1 MLSFKFY
8 YFENKKLL
16 KGLIVMKNGLLLT
29 IFLSI
34 VGILSA
40 ILINVYIG
48 AAVFVLI
55 ITLIIYLISQYKDEQ
70 IMIDKLLILSRE
82 LKEGNFD
89 NRIIY
94 VKAKSKK
101 LAEIADNLN
110 NTIDGLE
117 AYLREI
123 NTSISCSQKGEF
135 YRKALP
141 EGLKGIFAHNIEFI
155 NKALA
160 NIEVTARS
168 TFKNALSK
176 TLMDLSLGNQNKDM
190 SQISSSLNQ
199 DISMMKNVYD
209 TVDAITHTATENGSE
224 VDSLQSAMG
233 SLMDVVNSSKDTVQ
247 TFVANSQNITSV
259 VEVIRDIADQT
270 NLLALNAAIEAAR
283 AGEHGRGFAVVA
295 DEVRKLAERTQRSTS
310 EISIAIQTM
319 QQDFV
324 NIQSGSEQVFNIVS
338 ESEERINK
346 FSQAFKRLEENSS
359 ALGVNFE
366 SFAKRLILSVVKI
379 DHILYKS
386 NIYLNLNGTQNF
398 NLESVDPISNLC
410 QDQRAQGVINELSS
424 ETELNLAREFIKDN
438 AKKAIEESSQNYI
451 DQKAYDAIVS
461 DIKSL
466 EQRSAE
472 ILAKLKI

>member
-1 MLSFKFY
+1 M
-8 YFENKKLL
+8 
-16 KGLIVMKNGLLLT
+16 VKNGLLLT
-29 IFLSI
+29 IFLSVI
-34 VGILSA
+34 GVLGVIFIHIFVGA
-40 ILINVYIG
+40 II
-48 AAVFVLI
+48 FVLI
-55 ITLIIYLISQYKDEQ
+55 AVLMIYLLRQHKDEQ
-70 IMIDKLLILSRE
+70 SMIDKLLILCRE

-94 VKAKSKK
+94 VKTKSKK

-155 NKALA
+155 NKALV

-168 TFKNALSK
+168 TFKNALSR

-224 VDSLQSAMG
+224 VDSLQNAMG
-233 SLMDVVNSSKDTVQ
+233 SLMDVVNSSKETVQ

-359 ALGVNFE
+359 ALGVNFG

-386 NIYLNLNGTQNF
+386 NIYLNLNG
-398 NLESVDPISNLC
+398 
-410 QDQRAQGVINELSS
+410 GG
-424 ETELNLAREFIKDN
+424 
-438 AKKAIEESSQNYI
+438 
-451 DQKAYDAIVS
+451 
-461 DIKSL
+461 
-466 EQRSAE
+466 
-472 ILAKLKI
+472 LKISILKV

>member
-1 MLSFKFY
+1 M
-8 YFENKKLL
+8 
-16 KGLIVMKNGLLLT
+16 VKNGLLLT
-29 IFLSI
+29 IFLSVI
-34 VGILSA
+34 GVLGVIFIHIFVGA
-40 ILINVYIG
+40 II
-48 AAVFVLI
+48 FVLI
-55 ITLIIYLISQYKDEQ
+55 AVLMIYLLRQHKDEQ
-70 IMIDKLLILSRE
+70 SMIDKLLILCRE

-94 VKAKSKK
+94 VKTKSKK

-168 TFKNALSK
+168 TFKNALSR

-190 SQISSSLNQ
+190 SQISNSLNQ
-199 DISMMKNVYD
+199 DISMMKNVYG

-233 SLMDVVNSSKDTVQ
+233 TLMDVVNSSKETVQ

-359 ALGVNFE
+359 ALGVNFG

-386 NIYLNLNGTQNF
+386 NIYLNLNGAQNF

-410 QDQRAQGVINELSS
+410 QDERAKGVINELSS
-424 ETELNLAREFIKDN
+424 ETELNLAKEFIKDN
-438 AKKAIEESSQNYI
+438 AKKAIEESSQDYI
-451 DQKAYDAIVS
+451 DQKAYDAIVN

>member
-1 MLSFKFY
+1 M
-8 YFENKKLL
+8 
-16 KGLIVMKNGLLLT
+16 MKNGLLST
-29 IFLSI
+29 IFLSVI
-34 VGILSA
+34 GVLGVIFIHIFVGA
-40 ILINVYIG
+40 II
-48 AAVFVLI
+48 FVLI
-55 ITLIIYLISQYKDEQ
+55 AVLMIYLLRQYKDEQ
-70 IMIDKLLILSRE
+70 IMIDKLLVLCRE

-94 VKAKSKK
+94 VKTKSKK

-168 TFKNALSK
+168 TFKNALSR

-209 TVDAITHTATENGSE
+209 TVDAISHTATENGSE

-233 SLMDVVNSSKDTVQ
+233 SLMDVVNSSKETVQ

-359 ALGVNFE
+359 ALGVNFG

-386 NIYLNLNGTQNF
+386 NIYLNLNGAQNF

-410 QDQRAQGVINELSS
+410 QDERAQGVINELSS
-424 ETELNLAREFIKDN
+424 ETELNLAKEFIKDN
-438 AKKAIEESSQNYI
+438 AKKAIEESSQDYI
-451 DQKAYDAIVS
+451 DQKAYDAIVN

>member
-1 MLSFKFY
+1 M
-8 YFENKKLL
+8 
-16 KGLIVMKNGLLLT
+16 VKNGLLST
-29 IFLSI
+29 IFLSVI
-34 VGILSA
+34 GVLGVIFIHIFVGA
-40 ILINVYIG
+40 II
-48 AAVFVLI
+48 FVLI
-55 ITLIIYLISQYKDEQ
+55 AVLMIYLLRQHKDEY
-70 IMIDKLLILSRE
+70 IMIDKLLVLCRE

-94 VKAKSKK
+94 VKTKSKK

-168 TFKNALSK
+168 TFKNALSR

-209 TVDAITHTATENGSE
+209 TVDAISHTATENGSE

-233 SLMDVVNSSKDTVQ
+233 SLMDVVNSSKETVQ

-359 ALGVNFE
+359 ALGVNFG

-386 NIYLNLNGTQNF
+386 NIYLNLNGAQNF

-410 QDQRAQGVINELSS
+410 QDERAQGVINELSS
-424 ETELNLAREFIKDN
+424 ETELNLAKEFIKDN
-438 AKKAIEESSQNYI
+438 AKKAIEESSQDYI
-451 DQKAYDAIVS
+451 DQKAYDAIVN

>member
-1 MLSFKFY
+1 
-8 YFENKKLL
+8 
-16 KGLIVMKNGLLLT
+16 MKNGLFLA

-34 VGILSA
+34 LGIL
-40 ILINVYIG
+40 G
-48 AAVFVLI
+48 ATFIHVLFGTVI
-55 ITLIIYLISQYKDEQ
+55 FIFIVVLMIYLLNQYKDEQ
-70 IMIDKLLILSRE
+70 IMIDKLSVLCRE

-94 VKAKSKK
+94 VKTKSKK
-101 LAEIADNLN
+101 LAQIANNLN

-123 NTSISCSQKGEF
+123 NTSIACSQKGEF
-135 YRKALP
+135 YRKALA

-160 NIEVTARS
+160 NMEITAKS
-168 TFKNALSK
+168 TFKNALSR

-190 SQISSSLNQ
+190 SQISNSLNQ

-209 TVDAITHTATENGSE
+209 TVDVITHTATENGSE
-224 VDSLQSAMG
+224 VDSLQSAMD
-233 SLMDVVNSSKDTVQ
+233 SLMEVVNSSKETVQ

-324 NIQSGSEQVFNIVS
+324 NIQSSSEQVFSIVS

-359 ALGVNFE
+359 TLGVNFG

-386 NIYLNLNGTQNF
+386 NIYLNLNGAQNF

-410 QDQRAQGVINELSS
+410 QDERAKGVINELSS
-424 ETELNLAREFIKDN
+424 ETELDSAKEFIKDN
-438 AKKAIEESSQNYI
+438 AKKAIEESSREYI
-451 DQKAYDAIVS
+451 DQKAYDAIVN
-461 DIKSL
+461 DITSL
-466 EQRSAE
+466 EQKSAA

>member
-1 MLSFKFY
+1 M
-8 YFENKKLL
+8 
-16 KGLIVMKNGLLLT
+16 VKNGLLLT
-29 IFLSI
+29 IFLSVI
-34 VGILSA
+34 GVLGVIFIHNFVGA
-40 ILINVYIG
+40 II
-48 AAVFVLI
+48 FVLI
-55 ITLIIYLISQYKDEQ
+55 AVLMIYLLRQHKDEQ
-70 IMIDKLLILSRE
+70 TMIDKFLVLCRE

-94 VKAKSKK
+94 VKTKSKK

-168 TFKNALSK
+168 TFKNALSR

-209 TVDAITHTATENGSE
+209 TVDAISHTATENGSE

-233 SLMDVVNSSKDTVQ
+233 SLMDVVNSSKETVQ

-359 ALGVNFE
+359 ALGVNFG

-386 NIYLNLNGTQNF
+386 NIYLNLNGAQNF

-410 QDQRAQGVINELSS
+410 QDERAQGVINELSS
-424 ETELNLAREFIKDN
+424 ETELNLAKEFIKDN
-438 AKKAIEESSQNYI
+438 AKKAIEESSQDYI
-451 DQKAYDAIVS
+451 DQKAYDAIVN

>member
-1 MLSFKFY
+1 MIKH
-8 YFENKKLL
+8 
-16 KGLIVMKNGLLLT
+16 GLLLT
-29 IFLSI
+29 IFLSVI
-34 VGILSA
+34 GVLGVIFIHIFVGA
-40 ILINVYIG
+40 II
-48 AAVFVLI
+48 FVLI
-55 ITLIIYLISQYKDEQ
+55 AVLMIYLLRQHKDEQ
-70 IMIDKLLILSRE
+70 IMIDKLLVLCRE

-94 VKAKSKK
+94 VKTKKSKK

-168 TFKNALSK
+168 TFKNALSR

-209 TVDAITHTATENGSE
+209 TVDAISHTATENGSE

-233 SLMDVVNSSKDTVQ
+233 SLMDVVNSSKETVQ

-295 DEVRKLAERTQRSTS
+295 DEVRKLAEKTQKATT
-310 EISIAIQTM
+310 EVEM
-319 QQDFV
+319 
-324 NIQSGSEQVFNIVS
+324 NINLLKQNANEMYTQSEQVEKISIDSNAHIMSFSEKFTHLVNEAHSTNSNAVGIASEAFVS
-338 ESEERINK
+338 
-346 FSQAFKRLEENSS
+346 
-359 ALGVNFE
+359 
-366 SFAKRLILSVVKI
+366 
-379 DHILYKS
+379 
-386 NIYLNLNGTQNF
+386 
-398 NLESVDPISNLC
+398 
-410 QDQRAQGVINELSS
+410 
-424 ETELNLAREFIKDN
+424 
-438 AKKAIEESSQNYI
+438 
-451 DQKAYDAIVS
+451 
-461 DIKSL
+461 
-466 EQRSAE
+466 
-472 ILAKLKI
+472 LAKLDHIAFKLNGYKEIFSKSGKQLADHTSCRLGKWLASTGKERFGQNKSFLKINEPHEKVHENMNNAITIANTEDISKDITQHSIINKCEVAENASLDLFNVFKEMLDESDH

>member
-1 MLSFKFY
+1 M
-8 YFENKKLL
+8 
-16 KGLIVMKNGLLLT
+16 IKNGLLLT
-29 IFLSI
+29 IFLSVI
-34 VGILSA
+34 GVLGVIFIHNFVGA
-40 ILINVYIG
+40 II
-48 AAVFVLI
+48 FVLI
-55 ITLIIYLISQYKDEQ
+55 AVLMIYLLRQHKDEQ
-70 IMIDKLLILSRE
+70 IMIDKFLVLCRE

-94 VKAKSKK
+94 VKTKSKK

-168 TFKNALSK
+168 TFKNALSR

-209 TVDAITHTATENGSE
+209 TVDAISHTATENGSE

-233 SLMDVVNSSKDTVQ
+233 SLMDVVNSSKETVQ

-359 ALGVNFE
+359 ALGVNFG

-386 NIYLNLNGTQNF
+386 NIYLNLNGAQNF

-410 QDQRAQGVINELSS
+410 QDERAQGVINELSS
-424 ETELNLAREFIKDN
+424 ETELNLAKEFIKDN
-438 AKKAIEESSQNYI
+438 AKKAIEESSQDYI
-451 DQKAYDAIVS
+451 DQKAYDAIVN

>member
-1 MLSFKFY
+1 M
-8 YFENKKLL
+8 
-16 KGLIVMKNGLLLT
+16 VKNGLLLT
-29 IFLSI
+29 IFLSVI
-34 VGILSA
+34 GVLGVIFIHIFVGA
-40 ILINVYIG
+40 II
-48 AAVFVLI
+48 FVLI
-55 ITLIIYLISQYKDEQ
+55 AVLMIYLLRQHKDEQ
-70 IMIDKLLILSRE
+70 IMIDKLLVLYRE

-94 VKAKSKK
+94 VKTKSKK

-168 TFKNALSK
+168 TFKNALSR

-209 TVDAITHTATENGSE
+209 TVDAISHTATENGSE

-233 SLMDVVNSSKDTVQ
+233 SLMDVVNSSKETVQ

-359 ALGVNFE
+359 ALGVNFG

-386 NIYLNLNGTQNF
+386 NIYLNLNGAQNF

-410 QDQRAQGVINELSS
+410 QDERAQGVINELSS
-424 ETELNLAREFIKDN
+424 ETELNLAKEFIKDN
-438 AKKAIEESSQNYI
+438 AKKAIEESSQDYI
-451 DQKAYDAIVS
+451 DQKAYDAIVN

>member
-1 MLSFKFY
+1 M
-8 YFENKKLL
+8 
-16 KGLIVMKNGLLLT
+16 VKNGLLLT
-29 IFLSI
+29 IFLSVI
-34 VGILSA
+34 GVLGVIFIHIFVGA
-40 ILINVYIG
+40 II
-48 AAVFVLI
+48 FVLI
-55 ITLIIYLISQYKDEQ
+55 AVLMIYLLRQTKDEQ
-70 IMIDKLLILSRE
+70 IMIDKLLVLCRE

-94 VKAKSKK
+94 VKTKSKK

-168 TFKNALSK
+168 TFKNALSR

-209 TVDAITHTATENGSE
+209 TVDAISHTATENGSE

-233 SLMDVVNSSKDTVQ
+233 SLMDVVNSSKETVQ

-359 ALGVNFE
+359 ALGVNFG

-386 NIYLNLNGTQNF
+386 NIYLNLNGAQNF

-410 QDQRAQGVINELSS
+410 QDERAQGVINELSS
-424 ETELNLAREFIKDN
+424 ETELNLAKEFIKDN
-438 AKKAIEESSQNYI
+438 AKKAIEESSQDYI
-451 DQKAYDAIVS
+451 DQKAYDAIVN

>member
-1 MLSFKFY
+1 M
-8 YFENKKLL
+8 
-16 KGLIVMKNGLLLT
+16 VKNGLLLT
-29 IFLSI
+29 IFLSVI
-34 VGILSA
+34 GVLGVIFIHIFVGA
-40 ILINVYIG
+40 II
-48 AAVFVLI
+48 FVLI
-55 ITLIIYLISQYKDEQ
+55 AVLMIYLLRQHKDEQ
-70 IMIDKLLILSRE
+70 IMIDNFLVLCRE

-94 VKAKSKK
+94 VKTKSKK

-168 TFKNALSK
+168 TFKNALSR

-209 TVDAITHTATENGSE
+209 TVDAISHTATENGSE

-233 SLMDVVNSSKDTVQ
+233 SLMDVVNSSKETVQ

-359 ALGVNFE
+359 ALGVNFG

-386 NIYLNLNGTQNF
+386 NIYLNLNGAQNF

-410 QDQRAQGVINELSS
+410 QDERAQGVINELSS
-424 ETELNLAREFIKDN
+424 ETELNLAKEFIKDN
-438 AKKAIEESSQNYI
+438 AKKAIEESSQDYI
-451 DQKAYDAIVS
+451 DQKAYDAIVN

>member
-1 MLSFKFY
+1 M
-8 YFENKKLL
+8 
-16 KGLIVMKNGLLLT
+16 VKNGLLLT
-29 IFLSI
+29 IFLSVI
-34 VGILSA
+34 GVLGVIFIHIFVGA
-40 ILINVYIG
+40 II
-48 AAVFVLI
+48 FVLI
-55 ITLIIYLISQYKDEQ
+55 AVLMIYLLRQHKDEQ
-70 IMIDKLLILSRE
+70 SMIDKLLILCRE

-94 VKAKSKK
+94 VKTKSKK

-168 TFKNALSK
+168 TFKNALSR

-233 SLMDVVNSSKDTVQ
+233 SLMDVVNSSKETVQ

-359 ALGVNFE
+359 ALGINFG

-386 NIYLNLNGTQNF
+386 NIYLNLNGAQNF

-410 QDQRAQGVINELSS
+410 QDERAQGVINELSS
-424 ETELNLAREFIKDN
+424 EAELNLAKEFIKDN
-438 AKKAIEESSQNYI
+438 AKKAIEESSQDYI
-451 DQKAYDAIVS
+451 DQKAYDAIVN

>member
-1 MLSFKFY
+1 M
-8 YFENKKLL
+8 
-16 KGLIVMKNGLLLT
+16 IKNGLLLT
-29 IFLSI
+29 IFLSVI
-34 VGILSA
+34 GVLGVIFIHIFVGA
-40 ILINVYIG
+40 II
-48 AAVFVLI
+48 FVLI
-55 ITLIIYLISQYKDEQ
+55 AVLMIYLLRQHKDEKL
-70 IMIDKLLILSRE
+70 MIDKLLVLCRE

-94 VKAKSKK
+94 VKTKSKK

-168 TFKNALSK
+168 TFKNALSR

-209 TVDAITHTATENGSE
+209 TVDAISHTATENGSE

-233 SLMDVVNSSKDTVQ
+233 SLMDVVNSSKETVQ

-359 ALGVNFE
+359 ALGVNFG

-386 NIYLNLNGTQNF
+386 NIYLNLNGAQNF

-410 QDQRAQGVINELSS
+410 QDERAQGVINELSS
-424 ETELNLAREFIKDN
+424 ETELNLAKEFIKDN
-438 AKKAIEESSQNYI
+438 AKKAIEESSQDYI
-451 DQKAYDAIVS
+451 DQKAYDAIVN

>member
-1 MLSFKFY
+1 M
-8 YFENKKLL
+8 
-16 KGLIVMKNGLLLT
+16 VKNGLLLT

-34 VGILSA
+34 IGVLGVIFIHIFVGA
-40 ILINVYIG
+40 II
-48 AAVFVLI
+48 FVLI
-55 ITLIIYLISQYKDEQ
+55 AVLMVYLLRQHQNEQ
-70 IMIDKLLILSRE
+70 IMIDKLLVLCRE

-94 VKAKSKK
+94 VKTKSKK

-168 TFKNALSK
+168 TFKNALSR

-209 TVDAITHTATENGSE
+209 TVDAISHTATENGSE

-233 SLMDVVNSSKDTVQ
+233 SLMDVVNSSKETVQ

-359 ALGVNFE
+359 ALGVNFG

-386 NIYLNLNGTQNF
+386 NIYLNLNGAQNF

-410 QDQRAQGVINELSS
+410 QDERAQGVINELSS
-424 ETELNLAREFIKDN
+424 ETELNLAKEFIKDN
-438 AKKAIEESSQNYI
+438 AKKAIEESSQDYI
-451 DQKAYDAIVS
+451 DQKAYDAIVN

>member
-1 MLSFKFY
+1 M
-8 YFENKKLL
+8 
-16 KGLIVMKNGLLLT
+16 VKNGLLLT
-29 IFLSI
+29 IFLSVI
-34 VGILSA
+34 GVLGVIFIHIFVGA
-40 ILINVYIG
+40 II
-48 AAVFVLI
+48 FVLI
-55 ITLIIYLISQYKDEQ
+55 AVLMIYLLRQHKDEQ
-70 IMIDKLLILSRE
+70 IMIDNFWFFCRE

-94 VKAKSKK
+94 VKTKSKK

-168 TFKNALSK
+168 TFKNALSR

-209 TVDAITHTATENGSE
+209 TVDAISHTATENGSE

-233 SLMDVVNSSKDTVQ
+233 SLMDVVNSSKETVQ

-359 ALGVNFE
+359 ALGVNFG

-386 NIYLNLNGTQNF
+386 NIYLNLNGAQNF

-410 QDQRAQGVINELSS
+410 QDERAQGVINELSS
-424 ETELNLAREFIKDN
+424 ETELNLAKEFIKDN
-438 AKKAIEESSQNYI
+438 AKKAIEESSQDYI
-451 DQKAYDAIVS
+451 DQKAYDAIVN

>member
-1 MLSFKFY
+1 M
-8 YFENKKLL
+8 
-16 KGLIVMKNGLLLT
+16 MKNGLLST
-29 IFLSI
+29 IFLSVI
-34 VGILSA
+34 GVLGAIFIHIYVGA
-40 ILINVYIG
+40 II
-48 AAVFVLI
+48 FVLI
-55 ITLIIYLISQYKDEQ
+55 AVLMIYLLRQHKDEQ
-70 IMIDKLLILSRE
+70 IMIDKLLVFCRE

-94 VKAKSKK
+94 VKTKSKK

-168 TFKNALSK
+168 TFKNALSR

-224 VDSLQSAMG
+224 VDSLQNAMG
-233 SLMDVVNSSKDTVQ
+233 SLMDVVNSSKETVQ

-359 ALGVNFE
+359 ALGVNFG

-386 NIYLNLNGTQNF
+386 NIYLNLNGAQNF

-410 QDQRAQGVINELSS
+410 QDERAQGVINELSS
-424 ETELNLAREFIKDN
+424 ETELNLAKEFIKDN
-438 AKKAIEESSQNYI
+438 AKKAIEESSQDYI
-451 DQKAYDAIVS
+451 DQKAYDAIVN

>member
-1 MLSFKFY
+1 M
-8 YFENKKLL
+8 
-16 KGLIVMKNGLLLT
+16 VKNGLLLT

-34 VGILSA
+34 IGILGA
-40 ILINVYIG
+40 IFFHIYVGVMIFILI
-48 AAVFVLI
+48 AVLM
-55 ITLIIYLISQYKDEQ
+55 IYLFRQHKDEQ
-70 IMIDKLLILSRE
+70 IIDKLLVLCRE

-94 VKAKSKK
+94 VKTKSKK

-141 EGLKGIFAHNIEFI
+141 EGLKGIFAHNINFI

-168 TFKNALSK
+168 TFKNALSR

-209 TVDAITHTATENGSE
+209 TVDAISHTATENGSE

-233 SLMDVVNSSKDTVQ
+233 SLMDVVNSSKETVQ

-359 ALGVNFE
+359 ALGVNFG

-386 NIYLNLNGTQNF
+386 NIYLNLNGAQNF

-410 QDQRAQGVINELSS
+410 QDERAQGVINELSS
-424 ETELNLAREFIKDN
+424 ETELNLAKEFIKDN
-438 AKKAIEESSQNYI
+438 AKKAIEESSQDYI
-451 DQKAYDAIVS
+451 DQKAYDAIVN

>member
-1 MLSFKFY
+1 M
-8 YFENKKLL
+8 
-16 KGLIVMKNGLLLT
+16 VKNGLLLT
-29 IFLSI
+29 IFLSVI
-34 VGILSA
+34 GVLGVIFIHIFVGA
-40 ILINVYIG
+40 II
-48 AAVFVLI
+48 FVLI
-55 ITLIIYLISQYKDEQ
+55 AVLMIYLLRQHKDEQ
-70 IMIDKLLILSRE
+70 SMIDKLLILCRE

-94 VKAKSKK
+94 VKTKSKK

-155 NKALA
+155 NKALV

-168 TFKNALSK
+168 TFKNALSR

-224 VDSLQSAMG
+224 VDSLQNAMG
-233 SLMDVVNSSKDTVQ
+233 SLMDVVNSSKETVQ

-359 ALGVNFE
+359 ALGVNFG

-386 NIYLNLNGTQNF
+386 NIYLNLNGAQNF

-410 QDQRAQGVINELSS
+410 QDERAQGVINELSS
-424 ETELNLAREFIKDN
+424 ETELNLAKEFIKDN
-438 AKKAIEESSQNYI
+438 AKKAIEESSQDYI
-451 DQKAYDAIVS
+451 DQKAYDAIVN

>member
-1 MLSFKFY
+1 
-8 YFENKKLL
+8 
-16 KGLIVMKNGLLLT
+16 MKNGLFLA

-34 VGILSA
+34 LGIL
-40 ILINVYIG
+40 G
-48 AAVFVLI
+48 ATFIHVLFGTVI
-55 ITLIIYLISQYKDEQ
+55 FIFIVALMIYLLSQYKDEQ
-70 IMIDKLLILSRE
+70 IMIDKLSVLCRE

-94 VKAKSKK
+94 VKTKSKK
-101 LAEIADNLN
+101 LAQISDDLN

-123 NTSISCSQKGEF
+123 NTSIACSQKGEF
-135 YRKALP
+135 YRKALA

-160 NIEVTARS
+160 NMEITAKS
-168 TFKNALSK
+168 TFKNALSR

-199 DISMMKNVYD
+199 DISIMKNVYD

-224 VDSLQSAMG
+224 VDSLQSAMS
-233 SLMDVVNSSKDTVQ
+233 SLMEVVNSSKETVQ

-324 NIQSGSEQVFNIVS
+324 NIQSGSEQVFSIVS

-359 ALGVNFE
+359 TLGVNFG

-386 NIYLNLNGTQNF
+386 NIYLNLNGAQNF

-410 QDQRAQGVINELSS
+410 QDERAKGVINELSS
-424 ETELNLAREFIKDN
+424 ETELDSAKEFIKDN
-438 AKKAIEESSQNYI
+438 AKKAIEESSQEYI
-451 DQKAYDAIVS
+451 DQKAYDAIVN
-461 DIKSL
+461 DITSL
-466 EQRSAE
+466 EQKSAA

>member
-1 MLSFKFY
+1 
-8 YFENKKLL
+8 
-16 KGLIVMKNGLLLT
+16 MKNGLLST
-29 IFLSI
+29 IFLSVI
-34 VGILSA
+34 GVLGVIFIHIFVGA
-40 ILINVYIG
+40 II
-48 AAVFVLI
+48 FVLI
-55 ITLIIYLISQYKDEQ
+55 AVLMIYLLRQHKDEQ
-70 IMIDKLLILSRE
+70 IMIDKLLVLCRE

-94 VKAKSKK
+94 VKTKSKK

-141 EGLKGIFAHNIEFI
+141 EGL
-155 NKALA
+155 
-160 NIEVTARS
+160 TR
-168 TFKNALSK
+168 

-209 TVDAITHTATENGSE
+209 TVDAISHTATENGSE

-233 SLMDVVNSSKDTVQ
+233 SLMDVVNSSKETVQ

-359 ALGVNFE
+359 ALGVNFG

-386 NIYLNLNGTQNF
+386 NIYLNLNGAQNF
-398 NLESVDPISNLC
+398 NLESVDPISSLC
-410 QDQRAQGVINELSS
+410 QDERAQGVINELSS
-424 ETELNLAREFIKDN
+424 ETELNLAKEFIKDN
-438 AKKAIEESSQNYI
+438 AKKAIEESSQDYI
-451 DQKAYDAIVS
+451 DQKAYDAIVN

>member
-1 MLSFKFY
+1 M
-8 YFENKKLL
+8 
-16 KGLIVMKNGLLLT
+16 VKNGLLLT
-29 IFLSI
+29 IFLSVI
-34 VGILSA
+34 GVLGVIFIHIFVGA
-40 ILINVYIG
+40 II
-48 AAVFVLI
+48 FVLI
-55 ITLIIYLISQYKDEQ
+55 AVLMIYLLRQHKDEQ
-70 IMIDKLLILSRE
+70 SMIDKLLILCRE

-94 VKAKSKK
+94 VKTKSKK

-141 EGLKGIFAHNIEFI
+141 EGLKGIFAHNIDFI
-155 NKALA
+155 NKALV

-168 TFKNALSK
+168 TFKNALSR

-199 DISMMKNVYD
+199 DISMMKNVYG

-233 SLMDVVNSSKDTVQ
+233 TLMDVVNSSKETVQ

-359 ALGVNFE
+359 ALGVNFG

-386 NIYLNLNGTQNF
+386 NIYLNLNGAQNF

-410 QDQRAQGVINELSS
+410 QDERAQGVINELSS
-424 ETELNLAREFIKDN
+424 ETELNLAKEFIKDN
-438 AKKAIEESSQNYI
+438 AKKAIEESSQDYI
-451 DQKAYDAIVS
+451 DQKAYDAIVN

>member
-1 MLSFKFY
+1 M
-8 YFENKKLL
+8 
-16 KGLIVMKNGLLLT
+16 VKNGLLST
-29 IFLSI
+29 IFLSVI
-34 VGILSA
+34 SVLGVIFIHIFVGA
-40 ILINVYIG
+40 II
-48 AAVFVLI
+48 FVLI
-55 ITLIIYLISQYKDEQ
+55 AVLMIYLLRQHKDEQ
-70 IMIDKLLILSRE
+70 IMIDKLLVLSRE

-94 VKAKSKK
+94 VKTKSKK

-168 TFKNALSK
+168 TFKNALSR

-209 TVDAITHTATENGSE
+209 TVDAISHTATENGSE

-233 SLMDVVNSSKDTVQ
+233 SLMDVVNSSKETVQ

-359 ALGVNFE
+359 ALGVNFG

-386 NIYLNLNGTQNF
+386 NIYLNLNGAQNF

-410 QDQRAQGVINELSS
+410 QDERAQGVINELSS
-424 ETELNLAREFIKDN
+424 ETELKLAKEFIKDN
-438 AKKAIEESSQNYI
+438 AKKAIEESSQDYI
-451 DQKAYDAIVS
+451 DQKAYDAIVN

>member
-1 MLSFKFY
+1 M
-8 YFENKKLL
+8 
-16 KGLIVMKNGLLLT
+16 MKNGLLST
-29 IFLSI
+29 IFLSVI
-34 VGILSA
+34 GVLGVIFIHIFVGA
-40 ILINVYIG
+40 II
-48 AAVFVLI
+48 FVLI
-55 ITLIIYLISQYKDEQ
+55 AVLMIYLLRQYKDEQ
-70 IMIDKLLILSRE
+70 IMIDKLLVLCRE

-94 VKAKSKK
+94 VKTKSKK

-168 TFKNALSK
+168 TFKNALSR

-209 TVDAITHTATENGSE
+209 TVDAISHTATENGSE

-233 SLMDVVNSSKDTVQ
+233 SLMDVVNSSKETVQ

-283 AGEHGRGFAVVA
+283 AGEHGRGFAVVT

-359 ALGVNFE
+359 ALGVNFG

-386 NIYLNLNGTQNF
+386 NIYLNLNGAQNF

-410 QDQRAQGVINELSS
+410 QDERAQGVINELSS
-424 ETELNLAREFIKDN
+424 ETELNLAKEFIKDN
-438 AKKAIEESSQNYI
+438 AKKAIEESSQDYI
-451 DQKAYDAIVS
+451 DQKAYDAIVN

>member
-1 MLSFKFY
+1 M
-8 YFENKKLL
+8 
-16 KGLIVMKNGLLLT
+16 VKNGLLLT
-29 IFLSI
+29 IFLSVI
-34 VGILSA
+34 GVLGVIFIHIFVGA
-40 ILINVYIG
+40 II
-48 AAVFVLI
+48 FVLI
-55 ITLIIYLISQYKDEQ
+55 AVLMIYLLRQYKDEQ
-70 IMIDKLLILSRE
+70 IMIDKLLVLCRE

-94 VKAKSKK
+94 VKTKSKK

-168 TFKNALSK
+168 TFKNALSR

-190 SQISSSLNQ
+190 SYISSSLNQ

-209 TVDAITHTATENGSE
+209 TVDAISHTATENGSE

-233 SLMDVVNSSKDTVQ
+233 SLMDVVNSSKETVQ

-359 ALGVNFE
+359 ALGVNFG

-386 NIYLNLNGTQNF
+386 NIYLNLNGAQNF

-410 QDQRAQGVINELSS
+410 QDERAQGVINELSS
-424 ETELNLAREFIKDN
+424 ETELNLAKEFIKDN
-438 AKKAIEESSQNYI
+438 AKKAIEESSQDYI
-451 DQKAYDAIVS
+451 DQKAYDAIVN

>member
-1 MLSFKFY
+1 M
-8 YFENKKLL
+8 
-16 KGLIVMKNGLLLT
+16 VKNGLLLT
-29 IFLSI
+29 IFLSVI
-34 VGILSA
+34 GVLGVIFIHIFVGVI
-40 ILINVYIG
+40 I
-48 AAVFVLI
+48 FVLI
-55 ITLIIYLISQYKDEQ
+55 AVLMIYLLRQHKDEQ
-70 IMIDKLLILSRE
+70 SMIDKLLILCRE

-94 VKAKSKK
+94 VKTKSKK

-141 EGLKGIFAHNIEFI
+141 EGLKGIFAHNIEFT

-168 TFKNALSK
+168 TFKNALSR

-190 SQISSSLNQ
+190 SQISSLLNQ

-209 TVDAITHTATENGSE
+209 TVDAISHTATENGSE
-224 VDSLQSAMG
+224 VDSLQNAMG
-233 SLMDVVNSSKDTVQ
+233 SLMDVVNLSKETVQ

-359 ALGVNFE
+359 ALGVNFG

-386 NIYLNLNGTQNF
+386 NIYLNLNGAQNF

-410 QDQRAQGVINELSS
+410 QDERAQGVINELSS
-424 ETELNLAREFIKDN
+424 ETELNLAKEFIKDN
-438 AKKAIEESSQNYI
+438 AKKAIEESSQDYI
-451 DQKAYDAIVS
+451 DQKAYDAIVN

>member
-1 MLSFKFY
+1 M
-8 YFENKKLL
+8 
-16 KGLIVMKNGLLLT
+16 VKNGLLLT
-29 IFLSI
+29 IFLSVI
-34 VGILSA
+34 GVLGVIFIHIFVGA
-40 ILINVYIG
+40 II
-48 AAVFVLI
+48 FVLI
-55 ITLIIYLISQYKDEQ
+55 AVLMIYLLRQHKDEQ
-70 IMIDKLLILSRE
+70 IMIDNLLVLCRE

-94 VKAKSKK
+94 VKTKSKK

-168 TFKNALSK
+168 TFKNALSR

-190 SQISSSLNQ
+190 SQISNSLNQ
-199 DISMMKNVYD
+199 DISMMKNVYG

-233 SLMDVVNSSKDTVQ
+233 TLMDVVNSSKETVQ

-359 ALGVNFE
+359 ALGVNFG

-386 NIYLNLNGTQNF
+386 NIYLNLNGAQNF

-410 QDQRAQGVINELSS
+410 QDERAQGVINELSS
-424 ETELNLAREFIKDN
+424 ETELNLAKEFIKDN
-438 AKKAIEESSQNYI
+438 AKKAIEESSQDYI
-451 DQKAYDAIVS
+451 DQKAYDAIVN